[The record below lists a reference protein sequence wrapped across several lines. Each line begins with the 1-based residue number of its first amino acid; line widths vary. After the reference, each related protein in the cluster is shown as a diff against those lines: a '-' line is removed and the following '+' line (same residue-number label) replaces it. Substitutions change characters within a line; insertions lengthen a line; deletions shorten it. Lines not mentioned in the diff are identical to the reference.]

1 VTTDSVPGRLRWREK
16 RNFQL
21 RQNQSGTS
29 GSGKLIAAGLESYP
43 WDRRKVM
50 LRSAGDAEHRDIFAA
65 IGLGTAF
72 ILAVALMV
80 SSFGLTAMR
89 PRRRRAPFTYEQI
102 ASQKWPSLPEHKGFL
117 PRHQPRVSPAF
128 RKDRRRDAP
137 DTTLLLWAAIQ
148 ASASASLANLLT
160 VVGYVSGTITS
171 TPNIPPSNATTR

>member
-1 VTTDSVPGRLRWREK
+1 LRWREK

-80 SSFGLTAMR
+80 SSLMIWKKSSGGMPKALMS
-89 PRRRRAPFTYEQI
+89 PF
-102 ASQKWPSLPEHKGFL
+102 
-117 PRHQPRVSPAF
+117 
-128 RKDRRRDAP
+128 
-137 DTTLLLWAAIQ
+137 
-148 ASASASLANLLT
+148 
-160 VVGYVSGTITS
+160 
-171 TPNIPPSNATTR
+171 